1 MFFVVKYLRQFSIIL
16 LISLVGEVLHSLIPL
31 PVPASIYG
39 LAILFTAL
47 ASGVLSLDKVK
58 ETGYFL
64 IEVMPLMFIPAA
76 VGLLGAYHVLMP
88 VLLPY
93 AVITLVST
101 LLVMLVA
108 GRVTQFMTGE
118 DAQNE

>member
-1 MFFVVKYLRQFSIIL
+1 MKYLKQFSIIL
-16 LISLVGEVLHSLIPL
+16 FISLLGEILHSIVPL

-47 ASGVLSLDKVK
+47 STGIIPVEEVR
-58 ETGYFL
+58 ETGRFL

-76 VGLLGAYHVLMP
+76 VGLLGAYHTLMP
-88 VLLPY
+88 VLVPY
-93 AVITLVST
+93 VVITLVST

-108 GRVTQFMTGE
+108 GRVTQTMTGGE
-118 DAQNE
+118 QTNE

>member
-1 MFFVVKYLRQFSIIL
+1 MKYLRQLLMILIFSFI
-16 LISLVGEVLHSLIPL
+16 GEVLHAVIPIQM
-31 PVPASIYG
+31 PASIYG

-47 ASGVLSLDKVK
+47 STGIIPLEEVR
-58 ETGYFL
+58 ETGRFL

-76 VGLLGAYHVLMP
+76 VGLLGAYHTLMP
-88 VLLPY
+88 VLVPY

-108 GRVTQFMTGE
+108 GRVTQAMKGE
-118 DAQNE
+118 EQTNE